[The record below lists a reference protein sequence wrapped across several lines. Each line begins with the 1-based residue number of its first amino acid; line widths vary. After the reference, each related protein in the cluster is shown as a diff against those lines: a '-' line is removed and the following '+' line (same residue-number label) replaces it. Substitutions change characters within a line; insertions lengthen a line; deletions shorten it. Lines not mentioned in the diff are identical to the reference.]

1 MSMKKKPSID
11 EFLGGSPTQEP
22 PKPKTPPEPP
32 PALAPTG
39 EVRKQKL
46 ARLPVSLL
54 NDLKKRALEI
64 SLETGKR
71 VSEEDLIEEALKKF
85 LYS

>member
-1 MSMKKKPSID
+1 MTMKKKPSID
-11 EFLGGSPTQEP
+11 EFLGGSPVQERP
-22 PKPKTPPEPP
+22 TATKA
-32 PALAPTG
+32 PAPAQ

-54 NDLKKRALEI
+54 NDLKKKALEI